1 MNKQSTTRIQLKIN
15 PKFSREVENTIQIK
29 KMKDFIRV
37 ATRYAQKTAKADTV
51 QDEEHLEILRELL
64 NMEDAQLNNDERD
77 SSSELENFNFTL

>member
-1 MNKQSTTRIQLKIN
+1 MS
-15 PKFSREVENTIQIK
+15 PKVSREVEIIRQIK

>member
-1 MNKQSTTRIQLKIN
+1 LS
-15 PKFSREVENTIQIK
+15 PKVSREVEIIRQIK

-77 SSSELENFNFTL
+77 SSSELEIFDFTL

>member
-1 MNKQSTTRIQLKIN
+1 MAIV

-64 NMEDAQLNNDERD
+64 NMEDTQLNNDECD
-77 SSSELENFNFTL
+77 SSTDLTNFNFNL

>member
-1 MNKQSTTRIQLKIN
+1 
-15 PKFSREVENTIQIK
+15 
-29 KMKDFIRV
+29 MKDFIRV

-77 SSSELENFNFTL
+77 SSSELEIFDFTL

>member
-1 MNKQSTTRIQLKIN
+1 MS
-15 PKFSREVENTIQIK
+15 PKVSREVEIIRQIK

-77 SSSELENFNFTL
+77 SSSELEIFDFTL

>member
-1 MNKQSTTRIQLKIN
+1 
-15 PKFSREVENTIQIK
+15 
-29 KMKDFIRV
+29 MKYFIRV

-64 NMEDAQLNNDERD
+64 NMEDAQLNNDELD